1 MAEEDL
7 IERVERTE
15 LPAPMISRR
24 EVSIWAILKN
34 CIGKDLSK
42 ITMPVMLNEPLSF
55 LQRLCE
61 YMEYAQLLTQAARQ
75 DTPED
80 RMKYVAA
87 FAVSA
92 LACNW
97 ERLGKPFNPLLGE
110 TYELQRDDYRI
121 VCEQVSHH
129 PPVSAFHAES
139 NDFKFHGSINP
150 KIKFWGKSVEV
161 NPKGTVTI
169 EFPKWKET
177 YTWTNVNCCV
187 HNIIV
192 GTLWIEQYGKMVIT
206 NHSTGHIANLTFKSA
221 GSGAKNLHRVEG
233 FVRDSSEKNIFFLYG
248 KWTDFIKC
256 CSAES
261 YAQYMKLGTR
271 KNDGGDP
278 GDSPD
283 GTPKRMFSKLNSFK
297 LSSFRSMSIQDSDNI
312 PPLEQE
318 TNDIP
323 KSDSA
328 YSLDVPD
335 STVLWSCKPRPSNC
349 NEYYQFTNFA
359 LQLNAMD
366 KNMKPPLTLC
376 PTDSRLRP
384 DILYLE
390 EGNLDGASKEK
401 TRLEEKQRHTRKH
414 RKTTNGDNW
423 IPRWFKPVTNPHTKT
438 EDWNYTGGY
447 WDRKYDIANTI
458 F

>member
-1 MAEEDL
+1 MAEGDYAEH
-7 IERVERTE
+7 VERTE
-15 LPAPMISRR
+15 LPATMISRK

-61 YMEYAQLLTQAARQ
+61 YMEYAQLLTEAAQ
-75 DTPED
+75 QEHPAD

-92 LACNW
+92 LASNW

-110 TYELQRDDYRI
+110 TYELQKGDYRI

-139 NDFKFHGSINP
+139 KDFKFHGTISP

-161 NPKGTVTI
+161 NPKGTVTV
-169 EFPKWKET
+169 EFPKWNES
-177 YTWTNVNCCV
+177 YSWTNVNCCV

-192 GTLWIEQYGKMVIT
+192 GRLWIEQYGKMEIT
-206 NHSTGHIANLTFKSA
+206 NHATGHVASLTFKSA

-233 FVRDSSEKNIFFLYG
+233 FVKDASETNLYFLYG
-248 KWTDFIKC
+248 KWTEFIKC

-261 YAQYMKLGTR
+261 YVQFLKQGTR
-271 KNDGGDP
+271 KNDDYDG
-278 GDSPD
+278 SPN
-283 GTPKRMFSKLNSFK
+283 GTPKKMFSKLNSFK
-297 LSSFRSMSIQDSDNI
+297 LNSFRSLSIQDSDSY
-312 PPLEQE
+312 PPMEQE
-318 TNDIP
+318 GDIP

-328 YSLDVPD
+328 YSLDIPD
-335 STVLWSCKPRPSNC
+335 STTLWSCKPRPSNC
-349 NEYYQFTNFA
+349 SEYYQFTHFA

-366 KNMKPPLTLC
+366 SNMKPPLTLC

-384 DILYLE
+384 DILHLE

-401 TRLEEKQRHTRKH
+401 TRLEEKQRHTRKQ
-414 RKTTNGDNW
+414 RKSTNSDDW
-423 IPRWFKPVTNPHTKT
+423 SPRWFKYATNPHTKID
-438 EDWNYTGGY
+438 DWLYSGGY
-447 WDRKYDIANTI
+447 WDRKYDNTDTI

>member
-1 MAEEDL
+1 MAEGDYREH
-7 IERVERTE
+7 VERTE
-15 LPAPMISRR
+15 LPAPMISRK

-61 YMEYAQLLTQAARQ
+61 YMEYAELLTEAAQ
-75 DTPED
+75 QESPAD

-92 LACNW
+92 LASNW

-110 TYELQRDDYRI
+110 TYELQRGDYRI

-139 NDFKFHGSINP
+139 KDFKFHGTINP

-161 NPKGTVTI
+161 NPKGTVTV
-169 EFPKWKET
+169 EFPKWNET
-177 YTWTNVNCCV
+177 YSWTNVNCCV

-192 GTLWIEQYGKMVIT
+192 GRLWIEQYGKMEIS
-206 NHSTGHIANLTFKSA
+206 NHSTGHVASLTFKSA

-233 FVRDSSEKNIFFLYG
+233 FVRDSSDTNLFFLYG
-248 KWTDFIKC
+248 KWTEFIKC

-261 YAQYMKLGTR
+261 YSQYLKQGTR
-271 KNDGGDP
+271 KNDDFDG
-278 GDSPD
+278 SPN
-283 GTPKRMFSKLNSFK
+283 GTPKKMFSKLNSFK
-297 LSSFRSMSIQDSDNI
+297 LNSFRSLSIQDNESY
-312 PPLEQE
+312 PPMEQE
-318 TNDIP
+318 GDIP

-328 YSLDVPD
+328 YSIDIPD
-335 STVLWSCKPRPSNC
+335 STTLWSCKPRPSNC
-349 NEYYQFTNFA
+349 NEYYQFTHFA

-366 KNMKPPLTLC
+366 NNMKPPLTLC

-390 EGNLDGASKEK
+390 DGNLDGASKEK
-401 TRLEEKQRHTRKH
+401 TRLEEKQRHTRKQ
-414 RKTTNGDNW
+414 RKSANSDDWT
-423 IPRWFKPVTNPHTKT
+423 PKWFKYVINPHTKT
-438 EDWNYTGGY
+438 EDWLYSGGY
-447 WDRKYDIANTI
+447 WDRKYENTDTI

>member
-1 MAEEDL
+1 
-7 IERVERTE
+7 RTE
-15 LPAPMISRR
+15 LPAPMISRK

-61 YMEYAQLLTQAARQ
+61 YMEYAQLLEEAAHQ
-75 DTPED
+75 DNPAD

-92 LACNW
+92 LASNW

-110 TYELQRDDYRI
+110 TYELQRDGYRI

-129 PPVSAFHAES
+129 PPVSALYAES
-139 NDFKFHGSINP
+139 KNFKFHGSICP

-169 EFPKWKET
+169 EFPKWNET

-192 GTLWIEQYGKMVIT
+192 GRLWIEQYGKMEIV
-206 NHSTGHIANLTFKSA
+206 NHSTGHVASLTFKSA

-233 FVRDSSEKNIFFLYG
+233 FVKDASETNLYFLYG
-248 KWTDFIKC
+248 KWTEFIKC

-261 YAQYMKLGTR
+261 YTQYLRQGTR
-271 KNDGGDP
+271 KNDEFDG
-278 GDSPD
+278 SPN
-283 GTPKRMFSKLNSFK
+283 GTPKKMFSKLNSFK
-297 LSSFRSMSIQDSDNI
+297 LNSFRSLSIQDNESY
-312 PPLEQE
+312 PPMEQE
-318 TNDIP
+318 GDIP

-328 YSLDVPD
+328 YSLDIPD
-335 STVLWSCKPRPSNC
+335 STTLWSCKPRPSNC
-349 NEYYQFTNFA
+349 DEYYQFTHFA
-359 LQLNAMD
+359 MQLNAMD

-401 TRLEEKQRHTRKH
+401 TRLEEKQRHTRKQ
-414 RKTTNGDNW
+414 RKSTNSEDW
-423 IPRWFKPVTNPHTKT
+423 TPRWFKFVHNPQTKID
-438 EDWNYTGGY
+438 DWQYSGGY
-447 WDRKYDIANTI
+447 WDRNYENTEPI

>member
-1 MAEEDL
+1 MAEGDCSGEH
-7 IERVERTE
+7 VERTE
-15 LPAPMISRR
+15 LPAPMISRK

-61 YMEYAQLLTQAARQ
+61 YMEYAQLLTEAALQ
-75 DTPED
+75 EHPAD

-92 LACNW
+92 LASNW

-129 PPVSAFHAES
+129 PPVSAFYAES
-139 NDFKFHGSINP
+139 ENFKFYGSICP

-169 EFPKWKET
+169 EFPKWNET
-177 YTWTNVNCCV
+177 YSWTNVNCCV

-192 GTLWIEQYGKMVIT
+192 GRLWIEQYGKMEII
-206 NHSTGHIANLTFKSA
+206 NHSTGHVADLTFKSA

-233 FVRDSSEKNIFFLYG
+233 FVKDSTDKNLFFLYG
-248 KWTDFIKC
+248 KWTEFIKC
-256 CSAES
+256 CSADS
-261 YAQYMKLGTR
+261 YTQYLRQGSR
-271 KNDGGDP
+271 KNDDFDG
-278 GDSPD
+278 SPN
-283 GTPKRMFSKLNSFK
+283 GTPKKMFSKLNSFK
-297 LSSFRSMSIQDSDNI
+297 LNSFRSLSIQDNDSY
-312 PPLEQE
+312 PPMEQE
-318 TNDIP
+318 GDIP

-328 YSLDVPD
+328 YSLDIPD
-335 STVLWSCKPRPSNC
+335 SSTLWSCKPRPSNC
-349 NEYYQFTNFA
+349 NEYYQFTHFA
-359 LQLNAMD
+359 MQLNALD

-390 EGNLDGASKEK
+390 DGNLDGASKEK
-401 TRLEEKQRHTRKH
+401 TRLEEKQRHTRKQ
-414 RKTTNGDNW
+414 RKSTHGDEW
-423 IPRWFKPVTNPHTKT
+423 SPRWFKFVHNPQTKT
-438 EDWNYTGGY
+438 DDWQYSGGY
-447 WDRKYDIANTI
+447 WDRNYENTDTI